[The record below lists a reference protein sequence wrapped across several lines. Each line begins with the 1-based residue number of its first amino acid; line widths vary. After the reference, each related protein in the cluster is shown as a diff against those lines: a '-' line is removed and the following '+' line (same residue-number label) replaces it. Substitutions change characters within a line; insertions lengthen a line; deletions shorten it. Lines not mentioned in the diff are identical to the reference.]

1 MSWDEATVK
10 KAKMSSAA
18 PVLTLKKPRMESSN
32 YHPNR
37 SLRYLRK
44 VKHQV
49 KGATM
54 DVFSPILQIAFMTFI
69 KDKKKI
75 INVLEFLYSNAK
87 LAVANNLLKGSKRH
101 TFSFQKFESYKICI
115 FSVLNIKKEKTKT
128 VLSTD

>member
-1 MSWDEATVK
+1 
-10 KAKMSSAA
+10 
-18 PVLTLKKPRMESSN
+18 MENSN

-37 SLRYLRK
+37 SLHYLRK

-75 INVLEFLYSNAK
+75 INGLEFLYSNAK